1 MDMNPLYEI
10 ENHFPD
16 FRKNLADK
24 VPEHLREGL
33 ARYVIHGIVPGS
45 FLSAVLGNDLH
56 GAIRYGDDDS
66 LAGIKPIITFL
77 YNSTPA
83 ACFGSALRRDEWRGL
98 VAEAA

>member
-1 MDMNPLYEI
+1 MNPLYEI
-10 ENHFPD
+10 EDHFPD
-16 FRKNLADK
+16 FRKDLADK

-33 ARYVIHGIVPGS
+33 ARYVIFGIKPGS
-45 FLSAVLGNDLH
+45 FLCAVIGNDLH

-83 ACFGSALRRDEWRGL
+83 SCFGSALRRDEWQGL
-98 VAEAA
+98 VMERA